1 MDKERR
7 NRGNKIYYSR
17 NDLLTLNKN
26 GRSKE
31 RKRPNEERKRKQ
43 MDTERRNTKNK
54 IYYYSNDM

>member
-26 GRSKE
+26 GRRREREKKWTKKE
-31 RKRPNEERKRKQ
+31 EIV
-43 MDTERRNTKNK
+43 K
-54 IYYYSNDM
+54 IKSTIIAMICEL